1 MTAAYQDRHDG
12 PAPDVDVAVVG
23 AGLAGVGLGV
33 RLRRAGRT
41 GFTVLER
48 ADDVGGTWRD
58 NVYPGVACDIPSAL
72 YSYSFLPQPAWSR
85 VFAPGAEIHGY
96 VRDVVRSEGL
106 APHLRLGTDLTS
118 ARWDDDA
125 ATWRLTTSRGPL
137 TARVL
142 ATAVGR
148 LSEPRVP
155 EIPGLATFP
164 GRVFHSA
171 RWDRELPAG
180 LRVAVVGTG
189 ASAVQLVPEVAR
201 RAASVVVLQRTPP
214 WVLPRGD
221 RAYGPGEA
229 PPDRAALAAE
239 AERLF
244 DARIAGTTAEA
255 ELRERALAHL
265 RAQVPDPALRAL
277 LTPDY
282 AVGCKRAL
290 FSDDWYPALQE
301 PHVTLEPG
309 APVAVEG
316 STLVAASGARHEVDV
331 IVLATGFE
339 TTRPPFAHLVTGR
352 DGRTLAEH
360 WSGGMTS
367 HASTVVHGF
376 PNLFVLDGPNAGLG
390 HHSALEVIEAQIGYV
405 LGALDHLDA
414 TGEPLEVSAAAEAA
428 YTAEVDRRAAETVW
442 LRGGCRS
449 WYVDERSGR
458 LTLLW
463 PGRAAEFRER
473 FGEFDPAP
481 FALDGLPV
489 RLGQPGTRPFW

>member
-1 MTAAYQDRHDG
+1 VTAAQ
-12 PAPDVDVAVVG
+12 PATRTSVNTGTDMDVAVVG
-23 AGLAGVGLGV
+23 AGLAGVGLGA

-41 GFTVLER
+41 GFAILER

-72 YSYSFLPQPAWSR
+72 YSYSFLPQPSWSR
-85 VFAPGAEIHGY
+85 VFAPGAEIHEY
-96 VRDVVRSEGL
+96 VRDVTRAEGL
-106 APHLRLGTDLTS
+106 APHLRLGTELTG
-118 ARWDDDA
+118 ARWDDDEA
-125 ATWRLTTSRGPL
+125 AWHLTTSRGPL
-137 TARVL
+137 TSRVL
-142 ATAVGR
+142 VTAVGR

-155 EIPGLATFP
+155 EIPGLGTFP

-171 RWDRELPAG
+171 RWDQDLPAG
-180 LRVAVVGTG
+180 LRIGVVGTG

-201 RAASVVVLQRTPP
+201 HAASVVVLQRTPP

-221 RAYGPGEA
+221 RAFAPGEA
-229 PPDRAALAAE
+229 PPDRAALAEE
-239 AERLF
+239 ADLLF
-244 DARIAGTTAEA
+244 DARMAGSAEEA
-255 ELRERALAHL
+255 ALRERAEAHL

-282 AVGCKRAL
+282 SVGCKRAL
-290 FSDDWYPALQE
+290 FSDDWYPALQQ
-301 PHVTLEPG
+301 PHVTLEPS

-316 STLVAASGARHEVDV
+316 SVLVAASGARHEVDV
-331 IVLATGFE
+331 LVLATGFE

-352 DGRTLAEH
+352 DCQTLAEH
-360 WSGGMTS
+360 WAQGMTS

-390 HHSALEVIEAQIGYV
+390 HHSALEVIEAQVGYV

-414 TGEPLEVSAAAEAA
+414 AGGTLEVSAEAEAA
-428 YTAEVDRRAAETVW
+428 YTREVDRRAAGTVW

-463 PGRAAEFRER
+463 PGRAAEYRER
-473 FGEFDPAP
+473 FGVFDPAP
-481 FALDGLPV
+481 FAPDGLAV
-489 RLGQPGTRPFW
+489 GIKLA

>member
-1 MTAAYQDRHDG
+1 MRPTH
-12 PAPDVDVAVVG
+12 VDVAVVG
-23 AGLAGVGLGV
+23 AGLAGVGLGA

-41 GFTVLER
+41 GFVMLER

-96 VRDVVRSEGL
+96 VRDVARSEGL
-106 APHLRLGTDLTS
+106 GPHLRLGTELTG
-118 ARWDDDA
+118 ARWDDDGA
-125 ATWRLTTSRGPL
+125 AWHLATTRGPL

-142 ATAVGR
+142 VTAVGR

-155 EIPGLATFP
+155 EIPGLGTFP

-171 RWDRELPAG
+171 RWDRDLPDG
-180 LRVAVVGTG
+180 LRVGVVGTG
-189 ASAVQLVPEVAR
+189 ASAVQLVPELAR

-221 RAYGPGEA
+221 RAYAPGEA
-229 PPDRAALAAE
+229 RPDRAALAEE
-239 AERLF
+239 ADRLF
-244 DARIAGTTAEA
+244 DARLAGTTAEA
-255 ELRERALAHL
+255 ALRERAEAHL
-265 RAQVPDPALRAL
+265 RDQVPDPALRAR

-290 FSDDWYPALQE
+290 FSDDWYPALQQ
-301 PHVTLEPG
+301 PHVTLEPS
-309 APVAVEG
+309 AAAAVEG
-316 STLVAASGARHEVDV
+316 STLVAASGARYEVDV
-331 IVLATGFE
+331 LVLATGFE
-339 TTRPPFAHLVTGR
+339 TTRPPFAHLVAGR
-352 DGRTLAEH
+352 GGRTLAEH
-360 WSGGMTS
+360 WADGMTS

-405 LGALDHLDA
+405 LGGLDHLDS
-414 TGEPLEVSAAAEAA
+414 TGGRPLEVSAAAEAA
-428 YTAEVDRRAAETVW
+428 YTREVDERAAGTVW

-463 PGRAAEFRER
+463 PGRAAEYRER
-473 FGEFDPAP
+473 FGAFDPAP
-481 FALDGLPV
+481 FA
-489 RLGQPGTRPFW
+489 PGGVPACAPPR

>member
-1 MTAAYQDRHDG
+1 MTAAL
-12 PAPDVDVAVVG
+12 DVAVVG

-72 YSYSFLPQPAWSR
+72 YSYSFLPQPRWSR
-85 VFAPGAEIHGY
+85 VFAPGAEIHRY
-96 VRDVVRSEGL
+96 VRDVVRTEGL

-125 ATWRLTTSRGPL
+125 AAWRLTTSRGPL

-155 EIPGLATFP
+155 EIPGLGTFP

-171 RWDRELPAG
+171 RWDRDLPAG

-189 ASAVQLVPEVAR
+189 ASAVQLVPEIAR

-221 RAYGPGEA
+221 RAYAPGE
-229 PPDRAALAAE
+229 PRPERAALAEE

-244 DARIAGTTAEA
+244 DARVAGTRAEA
-255 ELRERALAHL
+255 DLTERARAHL
-265 RAQVPDPALRAL
+265 RAQVPDPALRTL

-290 FSDDWYPALQE
+290 FSDDWYPALQQ
-301 PHVTLEPG
+301 PHVTLEPS

-316 STLVAASGARHEVDV
+316 STVVAASGARYEVDV
-331 IVLATGFE
+331 LVLATGFE

-360 WSGGMTS
+360 WAGGMTS

-414 TGEPLEVSAAAEAA
+414 TGGPLEVSAAAEAA

-463 PGRAAEFRER
+463 PGRAVEFRER
-473 FGEFDPAP
+473 FGTFDPAP
-481 FALDGLPV
+481 FEVAGLRTDV
-489 RLGQPGTRPFW
+489 IRAVGRMSGDR

>member
-1 MTAAYQDRHDG
+1 MIPTSSER
-12 PAPDVDVAVVG
+12 VDVAVVG
-23 AGLAGVGLGV
+23 AGLAGVGLGA

-41 GFTVLER
+41 DFALLER

-58 NVYPGVACDIPSAL
+58 NVYPGVSCDIPSAL

-85 VFAPGAEIHGY
+85 VFAPGAEIHEY
-96 VRDVVRSEGL
+96 VRDVARSEGL
-106 APHLRLGTDLTS
+106 APHLRLGTGLTG
-118 ARWDDDA
+118 ARWDEDEA
-125 ATWRLTTSRGPL
+125 AWRLTTSRGPL

-142 ATAVGR
+142 VTAVGR

-155 EIPGLATFP
+155 GIRGLGTFP

-171 RWDRELPAG
+171 RWDRDLPDG
-180 LRVAVVGTG
+180 LRIGVVGTG
-189 ASAVQLVPEVAR
+189 ASAVQLVPELAR

-221 RAYGPGEA
+221 RAYAPGEA
-229 PPDRAALAAE
+229 LPDRAALAEE
-239 AERLF
+239 ADRLF
-244 DARIAGTTAEA
+244 EARIAGTTAEA
-255 ELRERALAHL
+255 ALRERAESHL

-290 FSDDWYPALQE
+290 FSDDWYPALQQ
-301 PHVTLEPG
+301 PHVTLEPSAAAG
-309 APVAVEG
+309 VEG
-316 STLVAASGARHEVDV
+316 STLVAASGARYEVDV
-331 IVLATGFE
+331 LVLATGFE
-339 TTRPPFAHLVTGR
+339 TTRPPFARLVAGR

-360 WSGGMTS
+360 WADGMTS

-405 LGALDHLDA
+405 LGGLDHLDA
-414 TGEPLEVSAAAEAA
+414 TGRRPLEVSAAAEAA
-428 YTAEVDRRAAETVW
+428 YTREVDERAAGTVW

-449 WYVDERSGR
+449 WYVDEHSGR

-463 PGRAAEFRER
+463 PGRAAEYRER
-473 FGEFDPAP
+473 FGVFDPAP
-481 FALDGLPV
+481 FAPDGVGVGGPP
-489 RLGQPGTRPFW
+489 R

>member
-1 MTAAYQDRHDG
+1 MTGTNPRAGAATE
-12 PAPDVDVAVVG
+12 VDVAVVG
-23 AGLAGVGLGV
+23 AGLAGVGLGA

-41 GFTVLER
+41 GFAVLER

-85 VFAPGAEIHGY
+85 VFAPGAEIHEY
-96 VRDVVRSEGL
+96 VRDVARSEGL
-106 APHLRLGTDLTS
+106 TPHLRLGTELTD
-118 ARWDDDA
+118 ARWHDDEA
-125 ATWRLTTSRGPL
+125 AWRLTTSRGPL

-142 ATAVGR
+142 VTAVGR

-155 EIPGLATFP
+155 DLPGLGTFP

-171 RWDRELPAG
+171 RWDRDLPDG
-180 LRVAVVGTG
+180 LRVGVVGTG
-189 ASAVQLVPEVAR
+189 ASAVQLVPELAR

-221 RAYGPGEA
+221 RAYAPGEA
-229 PPDRAALAAE
+229 RPERAALAEE
-239 AERLF
+239 ADLLF
-244 DARIAGTTAEA
+244 EARIAGTTAEA
-255 ELRERALAHL
+255 ALRERAQAHL

-290 FSDDWYPALQE
+290 FSDDWYPALQQ

-309 APVAVEG
+309 PPVAVEG
-316 STLVAASGARHEVDV
+316 STLVAASGARYEVDV
-331 IVLATGFE
+331 LVLATGFE
-339 TTRPPFAHLVTGR
+339 TTRPPFADLITGR
-352 DGRTLAEH
+352 GGRTLAEH

-367 HASTVVHGF
+367 HASTAVHGF

-390 HHSALEVIEAQIGYV
+390 HHSALEVIEAQIDYV
-405 LGALDHLDA
+405 LGALDHQDRA
-414 TGEPLEVSAAAEAA
+414 GGPLEVSAAAEAA
-428 YTAEVDRRAAETVW
+428 YTREIDERAAGTVW

-463 PGRAAEFRER
+463 PGRAAEYRER
-473 FGEFDPAP
+473 FGVFDPAP
-481 FALDGLPV
+481 FARDGATVGCP
-489 RLGQPGTRPFW
+489 PG